1 VVKLHPESP
10 LRRLTD
16 NFPRVGRL
24 EWIGLR
30 REPRGAVVAVTEA
43 EAIAE
48 RGLTGDHRSRRAGS
62 ARQVTLIQREHLDVL
77 GMLLGRASVAPE
89 LLRRNLA
96 ISGVNV
102 LALKDQVFRI
112 GDVIL
117 EGTDPCEPCS
127 RMEANLGEGGYNA
140 MRGHGGITA
149 RILVGG
155 VLRIGDVVRWI
166 DADTAQSAANRLTAG
181 PQNQPL

>member
-1 VVKLHPESP
+1 VKVHPDSL

-16 NFPRVGRL
+16 NFPRAGRL

-30 REPRGAVVAVTEA
+30 RDPRGPVVAVTAA
-43 EAIAE
+43 EAVAN
-48 RGLTGDHRSRRAGS
+48 RGLTGDHRSRRGGS
-62 ARQVTLIQREHLDVL
+62 ARQVTLIQREHLDVI
-77 GMLLGRASVAPE
+77 GTLLGRASVAPE

-102 LALKDQVFRI
+102 LALKGQVFSI
-112 GDVIL
+112 GEVL
-117 EGTDPCEPCS
+117 FEGTGPCEPCS

-140 MRGHGGITA
+140 LRGHGGITA

-155 VLRIGDVVRWI
+155 ALRVGDTVEYRKRNTDATVTPLPGVR
-166 DADTAQSAANRLTAG
+166 QG
-181 PQNQPL
+181 